1 MGLVYVV
8 GFCTTDFPDG
18 TTGSVPACWAW
29 AALREPARTS
39 DPTNANRTDGNFF
52 RSNFFMRLSPC
63 TQLTVTRRRY
73 GRTLSLSRTK
83 WRFGGPADE
92 SCQAE
97 RVTLH
102 APGQHPAVAAVKR
115 GQRRVAILSQDHHA
129 PDLPAAHRPLPAI
142 SAGTNIAGPPR
153 CRLLATYSAAKACMA
168 AWLSMYRST
177 RYTRPSSVSVVD
189 VSVERGL
196 RHRAQPASAV
206 RALQPQEKRPDL
218 ALSRGVSSSRT
229 RPSLDLAFV
238 ARAICTACV
247 VARGLNCDQ
256 LFRFAESTYRFS
268 TF

>member
-83 WRFGGPADE
+83 WRFGGPTDE

-102 APGQHPAVAAVKR
+102 APGQHPAVAAGKR
-115 GQRRVAILSQDHHA
+115 GQRRVAILMLRGGA
-129 PDLPAAHRPLPAI
+129 GVVPCRVPDCCFGTAAIR
-142 SAGTNIAGPPR
+142 R
-153 CRLLATYSAAKACMA
+153 WATE
-168 AWLSMYRST
+168 
-177 RYTRPSSVSVVD
+177 P
-189 VSVERGL
+189 GIF
-196 RHRAQPASAV
+196 
-206 RALQPQEKRPDL
+206 
-218 ALSRGVSSSRT
+218 G
-229 RPSLDLAFV
+229 
-238 ARAICTACV
+238 
-247 VARGLNCDQ
+247 
-256 LFRFAESTYRFS
+256 
-268 TF
+268 